1 MLVYSSAN
9 KKIQEKNYQE
19 IVAEADALLETQNNY
34 QAALDYL
41 DGAMLRNL
49 SQSHREKL
57 AAKSSSIQ
65 TARTRYIDGLMSI
78 LYANLD
84 SRGKKSNVEI
94 SARYGALDNLRDI
107 RSKIA
112 ELELLIPQ
120 DEEFLGYKQKF
131 ESIIKKYSIN
141 L

>member
-1 MLVYSSAN
+1 MFIYSSSN
-9 KKIQEKNYQE
+9 KKFQEKNYQE
-19 IVAEADALLETQNNY
+19 IVAQADALMETPNNY
-34 QAALDYL
+34 QAVLDFL
-41 DGAMLRNL
+41 TEASGKNL

-57 AAKSSSIQ
+57 AAKTSSIQ

-84 SRGKKSNVEI
+84 SRGKRSNVEI

-107 RSKIA
+107 KSKIA

-120 DEEFLGYKQKF
+120 DEEFIGYKDKF
-131 ESIIKKYSIN
+131 ESIIKRYNIN